1 MRLRRTYIIL
11 SIALPFVLS
20 LLCACQREDCSGEV
34 SEAASLCL
42 DLSVPG
48 LRIESKGNVD
58 NPFADDI
65 SSWTDWE
72 KVVDGRMMYRLTVFL
87 IEKDTDYL
95 VAYRDIYY
103 STYSGSDV
111 TAPTAPQGPNGWYNG
126 TSVDVNLSSSTQAQ
140 ISFLYDNPLHTAT
153 DGSSFERLQ
162 RGTYKLLAV
171 ANYSSVNG
179 TKFNE
184 QPDDVASYTGLGGGI
199 FDGYV
204 DGIIDEFKSCQ
215 NSGTKKTFASYEDYS
230 NLVNYVLKSS
240 SSSFICPAMPQPL
253 TLAKEIELSPG
264 MNTVSGEL
272 LRTFSR
278 IRLSVENMSN
288 LELTLHSLSFSS
300 NTTKDQTYLFSL
312 PESPDRVYEV
322 GTAKAGAPVVS
333 SPDAIVSFPDDGIKV
348 KVANVASGNNTKT
361 VFDAYILESRD
372 LSNSYTYTLD
382 LEYVGE
388 DPIPQY
394 EKTSEVISKKEDLTD
409 NGLYLFQNQNNQYR
423 FLIASSDYLQT
434 IDVELAD
441 MPTVLNEAM
450 VMKLISVDSKGNAL
464 GTETINSVPYP
475 KYIIQTQYGGTTY
488 YLGTPGRST
497 NIPMVPNHSNATVFT
512 VRDDKGG
519 NLTFWSNK
527 KNGYN
532 GGRDYINVH
541 GGDQDKVMG
550 WGQNDGGSQFKLHAV
565 NQVMK
570 YPKYSDPIVLSTI
583 DPVTSVV
590 SPVNTIKRN
599 DFINVLISVS
609 YNKDL
614 GDFEFEVKDWEEVSG
629 SIEFN

>member
-11 SIALPFVLS
+11 SITLPFVLS
-20 LLCACQREDCSGEV
+20 LLGACQREIVPGQT

-48 LRIESKGNVD
+48 LRIESKGNAD
-58 NPFADDI
+58 DPFADDI
-65 SSWTDWE
+65 SLWTDWE

-95 VAYRDIYY
+95 VAYRDIYD
-103 STYSGSDV
+103 GSADL
-111 TAPTAPQGPNGWYNG
+111 TASSECPNGWYDG
-126 TSVDVNLSSSTQAQ
+126 SSVNVSLKTSTQAQ

-179 TKFNE
+179 TKFKG
-184 QPDDVASYTGLGGGI
+184 QPDDVASYKGLGNGS
-199 FDGYV
+199 FDTSV
-204 DGIIDEFKSCQ
+204 DEVIAEFKTAQ
-215 NSGTKKTFASYEDYS
+215 NSGTKKKFAKYTHYS
-230 NLVNYVLKSS
+230 SLVNYVLTSS

-288 LELTLHSLSFSS
+288 VDLTVRSLSFSD

-312 PESPDRVYEV
+312 PDSLDRVYEV
-322 GTAKAGAPVVS
+322 GKKKAPVVS
-333 SPDAIVSFPDDGIKV
+333 STDAIVPFTALTVIDDL
-348 KVANVASGNNTKT
+348 ASGKNTQT
-361 VFDAYILESRD
+361 LFDAYVLESRD
-372 LSNSYTYTLD
+372 LSNNYTYTLD
-382 LEYVGE
+382 LEYEGE
-388 DPIPQY
+388 DPVAQY
-394 EKTSEVISKKEDLTD
+394 VMTSTVISEVAGLTD
-409 NGLYLFQNQNNQYR
+409 NGLYLFQNQNNQKR

-434 IDVELAD
+434 VDVELAD
-441 MPTVLNEAM
+441 LPTPLDESM
-450 VMKLISVDSKGNAL
+450 VMKLIPVGSDQ
-464 GTETINSVPYP
+464 Y
-475 KYIIQTQYGGTTY
+475 YIQTQYGGTTY
-488 YLGTPGRST
+488 YFGNPST
-497 NIPMVPNHSNATVFT
+497 DVNIPMISVQSSATVFT
-512 VRDDKGG
+512 AGNANN
-519 NLTFWSNK
+519 NLTFKSNRGSK
-527 KNGYN
+527 Y
-532 GGRDYINVH
+532 YINVY
-541 GGDQDKVMG
+541 GGQQDQVRG
-550 WGQNDGGSQFKLHAV
+550 WNDNDGGSQFKLYAV
-565 NQVMK
+565 NRVMK

-599 DFINVLISVS
+599 DFINVLVSVS
-609 YNKDL
+609 YNKDF
-614 GDFEFEVKDWEEVSG
+614 GEFEFEVKPWNEVSG
-629 SIEFN
+629 NIEFK

>member
-11 SIALPFVLS
+11 SIALPFVFS

-48 LRIESKGNVD
+48 LRIESKGNAD
-58 NPFADDI
+58 DPFADDV
-65 SSWTDWE
+65 SSWSDWD

-95 VAYRDIYY
+95 VAYRDIYFG
-103 STYSGSDV
+103 STDLKAYDS
-111 TAPTAPQGPNGWYNG
+111 AEGPNGWYDG

-140 ISFLYDNPLHTAT
+140 ISFLYDFPLHTAT

-179 TKFNE
+179 TRFNG
-184 QPDDVASYTGLGGGI
+184 QPSGVASYKGLGNGT
-199 FDGYV
+199 FDTYV
-204 DGIIDEFKSCQ
+204 DGVISEFKTAQ
-215 NSGTKKTFASYEDYS
+215 NSGTKKKFANYTHYS
-230 NLVNYVLKSS
+230 LLVDYVLKSS

-288 LELTLHSLSFSS
+288 VDLTLHSLSFSS

-312 PESPDRVYEV
+312 PESPDRIYGI
-322 GTAKAGAPVVS
+322 GTAGVPVATS
-333 SPDAIVSFPDDGIKV
+333 SDAIVPFINDTKINKFS
-348 KVANVASGNNTKT
+348 SGDNIQT

-372 LSNSYTYTLD
+372 LSNDYTYTFD

-388 DPIPQY
+388 ESIPQY
-394 EKTSEVISKKEDLTD
+394 EKTSTVKSTVGGLTD
-409 NGLYLFQNQNNQYR
+409 GGNYLFQNQNKQKR
-423 FLIASSDYLQT
+423 FLIAGTTYLQT
-434 IDVELAD
+434 IDVEWAD
-441 MPTVLNEAM
+441 LPTVLDESM
-450 VMKLISVDSKGNAL
+450 VMKLISVDSDKDGKQD
-464 GTETINSVPYP
+464 TETIDSKDYP

-488 YLGTPGRST
+488 YLGTPERDT
-497 NIPMVPNHSNATVFT
+497 NIKMIPNQASATVFT
-512 VRDDKGG
+512 VRDDRDE

-527 KNGYN
+527 TNSN
-532 GGRDYINVH
+532 SSRDYINVY
-541 GGDQDKVMG
+541 GGQQDLVGG
-550 WGQNDGGSQFKLHAV
+550 WDDNDGGSQFKLYAV

-629 SIEFN
+629 NIEFN

>member
-20 LLCACQREDCSGEV
+20 LLGACQREIVPGQT

-48 LRIESKGNVD
+48 LRIESKGNAD
-58 NPFADDI
+58 DPFADDI

-95 VAYRDIYY
+95 VAYRDIYD
-103 STYSGSDV
+103 GSADL
-111 TAPTAPQGPNGWYNG
+111 TASLEGPNGWYDG
-126 TSVDVNLSSSTQAQ
+126 SSVNVSLKTSTQAQ

-179 TKFNE
+179 TKFNG
-184 QPDDVASYTGLGGGI
+184 QPSGVASYKGLGNGT
-199 FDGYV
+199 FDTYV
-204 DGIIDEFKSCQ
+204 DGIINEFKDNQ
-215 NSGTKKTFASYEDYS
+215 KAGKEKTFASYANSS
-230 NLVNYVLKSS
+230 NLVNYVLTSS

-253 TLAKEIELSPG
+253 TLVKEIELSPG

-278 IRLSVENMSN
+278 IRLTVENMSN
-288 LELTLHSLSFSS
+288 VDLTVRSLSFSD
-300 NTTKDQTYLFSL
+300 NTTKNQTYLFSL
-312 PESPDRVYEV
+312 PENPDRVYSV
-322 GTAKAGAPVVS
+322 GAKKAPVVS
-333 SPDAIVSFPDDGIKV
+333 SSDAIVPFTGLTVIDDL
-348 KVANVASGNNTKT
+348 ASGNNTKT
-361 VFDAYILESRD
+361 LFDAYVLESRD
-372 LSNSYTYTLD
+372 LSNNYTYTLD

-388 DPIPQY
+388 AAVPQY
-394 EKTSEVISKKEDLTD
+394 EKTSTAISTVAGLA
-409 NGLYLFQNQNNQYR
+409 NGGNYLFQNQNNQYR
-423 FLIASSDYLQT
+423 FLIAGTPYLQT
-434 IDVELAD
+434 VDVELAEL
-441 MPTVLNEAM
+441 PTVLGASM
-450 VMKLISVDSKGNAL
+450 VMKLISVDSNSDGVQD
-464 GTETINSVPYP
+464 TETINSVAYP

-497 NIPMVPNHSNATVFT
+497 NIPMIPDKASATVFT
-512 VRDDKGG
+512 ARDDRGS
-519 NLTFWSNK
+519 NLTFWSNT
-527 KNGYN
+527 KNGN
-532 GGRDYINVH
+532 GVRDFINVY
-541 GGDQDKVMG
+541 GGQQDQVRG
-550 WGQNDGGSQFKLHAV
+550 WNDNDGGSQFKLYDV
-565 NQVMK
+565 KQVMK
-570 YPKYSDPIVLSTI
+570 APKYSDPIVLSTI

-590 SPVNTIKRN
+590 TPVNTIKRN

-629 SIEFN
+629 SIEFK

>member
-11 SIALPFVLS
+11 SITLPFVLS
-20 LLCACQREDCSGEV
+20 LLGACQREIVLGQT

-48 LRIESKGNVD
+48 LRIESKGNAD
-58 NPFADDI
+58 DPFADDI

-103 STYSGSDV
+103 STDSGSDV
-111 TAPTAPQGPNGWYNG
+111 TAPSAPQGPNGWYNG
-126 TSVDVNLSSSTQAQ
+126 TSVDVKLSSSTQAQ

-179 TKFNE
+179 TKFNG
-184 QPDDVASYTGLGGGI
+184 QPSGVASYKGLGNGT
-199 FDGYV
+199 FDTYV
-204 DGIIDEFKSCQ
+204 DGIINEFKDNQ
-215 NSGTKKTFASYEDYS
+215 KAGKEKTFASYANSS
-230 NLVNYVLKSS
+230 NLVNYVLTS

-264 MNTVSGEL
+264 MNTISGEL

-278 IRLSVENMSN
+278 IRLSVENLSN
-288 LELTLHSLSFSS
+288 VDLTVRSLSFSD
-300 NTTKDQTYLFSL
+300 NTTKDETYLFSL
-312 PESPDRVYEV
+312 PETPDLVYKV
-322 GTAKAGAPVVS
+322 GTKKAPVVS
-333 SPDAIVSFPDDGIKV
+333 SSDAIVRFTGLTVIDDL
-348 KVANVASGNNTKT
+348 ASGNNTKT
-361 VFDAYILESRD
+361 LFDAYVLESRD
-372 LSNSYTYTLD
+372 LSNNYTYTLD

-388 DPIPQY
+388 AAVPQY
-394 EKTSEVISKKEDLTD
+394 EKTSTAISTVAGLA
-409 NGLYLFQNQNNQYR
+409 NGGNYLFQNQNNQYR
-423 FLIASSDYLQT
+423 FLIAGTPYLQT
-434 IDVELAD
+434 VDVELAEL
-441 MPTVLNEAM
+441 PTVLGASM
-450 VMKLISVDSKGNAL
+450 VMKLISVDSNSDGVQD
-464 GTETINSVPYP
+464 TETINSVAYP

-497 NIPMVPNHSNATVFT
+497 NIPMIPDKASATVFT
-512 VRDDKGG
+512 ARDDRGS
-519 NLTFWSNK
+519 NLTFWSNT
-527 KNGYN
+527 KNGN
-532 GGRDYINVH
+532 GVRDFINVY
-541 GGDQDKVMG
+541 GGQQDQVRG
-550 WGQNDGGSQFKLHAV
+550 WNDNDGGSQFKLYAV
-565 NQVMK
+565 NQLMK
-570 YPKYSDPIVLSTI
+570 APKYSDPIVLSTI
-583 DPVTSVV
+583 DPATSVV

-614 GDFEFEVKDWEEVSG
+614 GDFEFEVKPWNEVSG